1 MRRPVVKAMK
11 FTDFLLA
18 GSLGEMTSFSS
29 AAYLVI
35 FFPASLILYS
45 IVPQKAKKYFLLIES
60 FVFYWLI
67 SGNLIIYLILSIL
80 SIHYFA
86 LWLDRINT
94 QKDAAVKA
102 AESENRKE
110 IKKQY
115 VAKSR
120 RVLALAAVLHI
131 GVLLVLKYSPFF
143 TGNINSLFEFFGFS
157 FRFDVPSYLQ
167 PIGISFFSLQA
178 FSYVFDVY
186 RGTTKADDNIFRL
199 GLFMSFFPQIVEGP
213 ICRYEQTAMKLWNV
227 EKIRYENLVL
237 GLERFAYGL
246 LKKLLL
252 PTGSMLLLRK
262 CSIITTNT
270 RAEPL

>member
-1 MRRPVVKAMK
+1 MCNMRRPVVKTMK

-94 QKDAAVKA
+94 QKVAAVKA

-143 TGNINSLFEFFGFS
+143 TGNVNSLLELFGFS

-227 EKIRYENLVL
+227 EKIRY
-237 GLERFAYGL
+237 
-246 LKKLLL
+246 
-252 PTGSMLLLRK
+252 
-262 CSIITTNT
+262 
-270 RAEPL
+270 